1 MIKYE
6 ATLSEHIKTK
16 KVGKFNSTERFIKH
30 INELA
35 GILVSNQVILLV
47 CFIYDNHGFNV
58 EVRSTGSDF
67 VESEVQKCISN
78 GIEIWQVNFSISK
91 DGGKINLSIW

>member
-1 MIKYE
+1 M
-6 ATLSEHIKTK
+6 
-16 KVGKFNSTERFIKH
+16 
-30 INELA
+30 
-35 GILVSNQVILLV
+35 LVSNQVILLV